1 MFYNSLEE
9 TIDLADG
16 ITEIISYERI
26 DCSITVAEEITEV
39 CNDSFLRFLR
49 LLV

>member
-1 MFYNSLEE
+1 MFYNSLKE

-16 ITEIISYERI
+16 ITEIIPYECI

-39 CNDSFLRFLR
+39 SYDSFLRFL
-49 LLV
+49 